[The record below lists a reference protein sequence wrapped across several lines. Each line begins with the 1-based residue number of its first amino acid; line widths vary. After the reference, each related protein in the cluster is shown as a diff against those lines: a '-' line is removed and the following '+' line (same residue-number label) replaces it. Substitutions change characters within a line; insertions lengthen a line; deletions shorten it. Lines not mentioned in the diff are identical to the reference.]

1 MDLFCNQNQVNM
13 EIIII
18 NGSPRHDG
26 NTVRM
31 CRAFEKGA
39 EASGKNIST
48 GIIHLC
54 DLEFKGCRSCFACKL
69 KGGKSYGTCAV
80 ADALS
85 PVLERVKKADVLVLA
100 SPVYF
105 MDVTGAMRSFLER
118 LLFPLATYEAGY
130 RTIAPRRMPVVTVYT
145 MNVPKEMAP
154 LVMMDDLE
162 RFIGHVFSPPRR
174 LCAYNTYQF
183 NDYSRYAVEVFS
195 EEEKRKY
202 RDDIFPQE
210 LEAAAHMG
218 REIACEV
225 AG

>member
-1 MDLFCNQNQVNM
+1 M

-31 CRAFEKGA
+31 CRAFAEGA
-39 EASGKNIST
+39 ESSGKNIST
-48 GIIHLC
+48 RMIHLC

-80 ADALS
+80 KDALS
-85 PVLERVKKADVLVLA
+85 PVLERVKKADALVLA

-105 MDVTGAMRSFLER
+105 MDVTGTMRSFLER
-118 LLFPLATYEAGY
+118 LLFPRATYEAGY
-130 RTIAPRRMPVVTVYT
+130 RTIAPPRMPVVMIYT
-145 MNVPKEMAP
+145 MNVPREMAP
-154 LVMMDDLE
+154 LAMMDDLE
-162 RFIGHVFSPPRR
+162 RFVGHVFSPPRR

-183 NDYSRYAVEVFS
+183 RDYSKYIVEVFS
-195 EEEKRKY
+195 EADKRRY

-210 LEAAAHMG
+210 LRAAEEMG
-218 REIACEV
+218 REI
-225 AG
+225 

>member
-1 MDLFCNQNQVNM
+1 M

-31 CRAFEKGA
+31 CRAFAEGA
-39 EASGKNIST
+39 ESSGKNIST
-48 GIIHLC
+48 RMIHLC

-80 ADALS
+80 KDALS
-85 PVLERVKKADVLVLA
+85 PVLERVKKADALVLA

-105 MDVTGAMRSFLER
+105 MDVTGTMRSFLER

-130 RTIAPRRMPVVTVYT
+130 RTIALRRMPVVMIYT
-145 MNVPKEMAP
+145 MNVPREMAP
-154 LVMMDDLE
+154 LAMMDDLE
-162 RFIGHVFSPPRR
+162 RFVGHVFSPPRR

-183 NDYSRYAVEVFS
+183 NDYSKYIVEVFS
-195 EEEKRKY
+195 EADKRRY
-202 RDDIFPQE
+202 RDNIFPQE
-210 LEAAAHMG
+210 LRAAEEMG
-218 REIACEV
+218 REI
-225 AG
+225 